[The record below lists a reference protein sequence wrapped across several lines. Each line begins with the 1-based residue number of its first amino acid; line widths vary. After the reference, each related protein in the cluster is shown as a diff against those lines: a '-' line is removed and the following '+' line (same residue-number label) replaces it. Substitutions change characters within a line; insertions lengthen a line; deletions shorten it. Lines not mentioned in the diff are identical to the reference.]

1 MSLQNKS
8 YTLLLLDL
16 LCMVSVV
23 RFSSGGTLMTSIA
36 TRFVFQTCV
45 AASKEYSLENNMNT
59 MEEEWNGLV
68 FETKE
73 YRTSGT
79 RILASVDETQQLLDD
94 HIVKTQAMR
103 GSRCFPKTEPEY
115 VHDFKQLLR

>member
-1 MSLQNKS
+1 M
-8 YTLLLLDL
+8 
-16 LCMVSVV
+16 
-23 RFSSGGTLMTSIA
+23 
-36 TRFVFQTCV
+36 

-59 MEEEWNGLV
+59 MEEEWSGLV

-103 GSRCFPKTEPEY
+103 GSRCSPNKHTRFGT
-115 VHDFKQLLR
+115 

>member
-1 MSLQNKS
+1 
-8 YTLLLLDL
+8 
-16 LCMVSVV
+16 
-23 RFSSGGTLMTSIA
+23 
-36 TRFVFQTCV
+36 
-45 AASKEYSLENNMNT
+45 MNT
-59 MEEEWNGLV
+59 MEEEWSGLV

-103 GSRCFPKTEPEY
+103 GSRCVKTGSSVLSPG
-115 VHDFKQLLR
+115 DFESGGRRRG

>member
-1 MSLQNKS
+1 MEW
-8 YTLLLLDL
+8 
-16 LCMVSVV
+16 
-23 RFSSGGTLMTSIA
+23 
-36 TRFVFQTCV
+36 QTCV

-59 MEEEWNGLV
+59 MEEEWSGLI

-103 GSRCFPKTEPEY
+103 GSRFVPLNCLITGNIFRLFTSYEVFIAIVPMFTEER
-115 VHDFKQLLR
+115 Q

>member
-1 MSLQNKS
+1 M
-8 YTLLLLDL
+8 
-16 LCMVSVV
+16 
-23 RFSSGGTLMTSIA
+23 
-36 TRFVFQTCV
+36 

-59 MEEEWNGLV
+59 MEEEWSGLV

-103 GSRCFPKTEPEY
+103 GSRYSPLKLNTFCAIWAQQY
-115 VHDFKQLLR
+115 LR

>member
-1 MSLQNKS
+1 M
-8 YTLLLLDL
+8 
-16 LCMVSVV
+16 
-23 RFSSGGTLMTSIA
+23 
-36 TRFVFQTCV
+36 

-59 MEEEWNGLV
+59 MEEEWSGLV

-103 GSRCFPKTEPEY
+103 GSRYIISRQNSKQAW
-115 VHDFKQLLR
+115 HDLDTVAHEIWISREFVFCVVYLELLFLCPPILKCRVCL

>member
-1 MSLQNKS
+1 MSCFNL
-8 YTLLLLDL
+8 
-16 LCMVSVV
+16 
-23 RFSSGGTLMTSIA
+23 
-36 TRFVFQTCV
+36 QTCV
-45 AASKEYSLENNMNT
+45 AASKEYSLENSMNT
-59 MEEEWNGLV
+59 MEEEWSGLV

-103 GSRCFPKTEPEY
+103 GSRCPRHIAEEETPTEQY
-115 VHDFKQLLR
+115 SDGKWLHGI

>member
-1 MSLQNKS
+1 M
-8 YTLLLLDL
+8 
-16 LCMVSVV
+16 
-23 RFSSGGTLMTSIA
+23 
-36 TRFVFQTCV
+36 
-45 AASKEYSLENNMNT
+45 AASKEHSLESNMDT
-59 MEEEWNGLV
+59 MEAEWHGLV

-103 GSRCFPKTEPEY
+103 GSRQDTEPTAAATRSGVVAQE
-115 VHDFKQLLR
+115 H

>member
-1 MSLQNKS
+1 MRPIL
-8 YTLLLLDL
+8 
-16 LCMVSVV
+16 
-23 RFSSGGTLMTSIA
+23 
-36 TRFVFQTCV
+36 QTCV

-59 MEEEWNGLV
+59 MEEEWSGLV

-103 GSRCFPKTEPEY
+103 GSRYPYHGEGVLKRANILYGYQHHLTIQDCFATWSGPRPCADEGAHTTKET
-115 VHDFKQLLR
+115 KIQRR

>member
-1 MSLQNKS
+1 M
-8 YTLLLLDL
+8 D
-16 LCMVSVV
+16 
-23 RFSSGGTLMTSIA
+23 I
-36 TRFVFQTCV
+36 
-45 AASKEYSLENNMNT
+45 
-59 MEEEWNGLV
+59 MEAEWNGLV

-103 GSRCFPKTEPEY
+103 GSRCGWVFFPLSIDIALSPTQELWLFFVVCAAVGGRKPQSFKSCRLSQASRVCPTLHDQEY
-115 VHDFKQLLR
+115 ALFIIDVSQTTGKV

>member
-1 MSLQNKS
+1 
-8 YTLLLLDL
+8 
-16 LCMVSVV
+16 
-23 RFSSGGTLMTSIA
+23 MTEFLA
-36 TRFVFQTCV
+36 LPTALALFCQTCV

-59 MEEEWNGLV
+59 MEEEWSGLV

-103 GSRCFPKTEPEY
+103 GSRC
-115 VHDFKQLLR
+115 LLHCSGGGC

>member
-1 MSLQNKS
+1 
-8 YTLLLLDL
+8 
-16 LCMVSVV
+16 
-23 RFSSGGTLMTSIA
+23 
-36 TRFVFQTCV
+36 
-45 AASKEYSLENNMNT
+45 MNI
-59 MEEEWNGLV
+59 MEEEWSGLV

-103 GSRCFPKTEPEY
+103 GSRW
-115 VHDFKQLLR
+115 DDLG